1 MSLAIWRLFAG
12 IGLVVLICPCAA
24 LDAQVLPSTSSPIVP
39 YVRPAPYEIRFPART
54 FVPQVTRPDW
64 DGLLAKGDSRGVHVV
79 VQLTKIPNLDT
90 RAALAEA
97 GINLGQPLSGNA
109 YLALVKADF
118 NRNAGVLAKV
128 RWADVYRGDDKL
140 SPSLK
145 REAAL
150 TWARRT
156 PGRIELVVTLFSDVN
171 MDESIRRIK
180 VLGANII
187 GIAAAAHTLTVSLPG
202 GREADLAHLDG
213 VRYIEPS
220 APPGREESD
229 RARNLIGA
237 DVGEIPAGRPN
248 GAGVVVGVFE
258 GAHAQTTHP
267 DFGGRVTQGDG
278 GAVKF
283 GAHAT
288 MTAGMIAG
296 SGANS
301 VVNGATAANQWCG
314 VAPGASVRTYNYLN
328 YAAGGD
334 AITDYIN
341 DLTDAVRNDG
351 VHLMAN
357 SWGDYGCTTLPYGAY
372 VGRAPFL
379 DGVVGGSLGRP
390 VAIVFSAGNERDGY
404 FVSDNDPENKGCVA
418 NAAAPFANYGTLNH
432 PKSAKNIIVVGA
444 VDSSNNLMSVYGSWG
459 PTLDGRVKPD
469 VVAAGHHN
477 GTVNSNVSSIT
488 NAFGTPTG
496 NPNQQGYRVPIYD
509 SAWVYGW
516 YSQTSSAAAEVSG
529 GLALMING
537 WRTAFPGSA
546 DPLPSTLRAALVNN
560 AADLD
565 TATTWFNPGPD
576 YASGYGRVRISNSV
590 QSMERGDAAEGSVIH
605 SGEEDYFITLAAGAG
620 PLRITLAWD
629 DEPAADGANPC
640 LVNDLDLV
648 VTNPNGVRHF
658 PWTLNPANTTAPAV
672 RNSEDHANN
681 LEQVLVDV
689 PVPGNWS
696 VVVRGTTVAS
706 GMQAFSLVTP
716 NGFSRQASE
725 LPAPPTGLRIVP

>member
-1 MSLAIWRLFAG
+1 MSLSAWRLFAA
-12 IGLVVLICPCAA
+12 IGLMVLICRCET
-24 LDAQVLPSTSSPIVP
+24 LDAQPLVP
-39 YVRPAPYEIRFPART
+39 YLRPAGYEIRFPTRT

-64 DGLLAKGDSRGVHVV
+64 DGLLAKGDPRGVHVV
-79 VQLTKIPNLDT
+79 VQLAEIPNLDT

-97 GINLGQPLSGNA
+97 GITLGQPLTGKA
-109 YLALVKADF
+109 YFALVKADF
-118 NRNAGVLAKV
+118 NRKAGVLAKV

-156 PGRIELVVTLFSDVN
+156 PGRIELIVTLFSDAN
-171 MDESIRRIK
+171 MEESIRRIK
-180 VLGANII
+180 VLGANIV
-187 GIAAAAHTLTVSLPG
+187 GIAAAAHILTVSLPG
-202 GREADLAHLDG
+202 GRQADLAKLDS

-220 APPGREESD
+220 VPPGRGESD
-229 RARNLIGA
+229 RARGFIGA
-237 DVGEIPAGRPN
+237 DVGAIPAGRPN

-267 DFGGRVTQGDG
+267 DFGARVTQGDG
-278 GAVKF
+278 GAVTF

-296 SGANS
+296 SGAKS
-301 VVNGATAANQWCG
+301 VVNGATTANQWRG

-328 YAAGGD
+328 YAPGGD

-341 DLTDAVRNDG
+341 DVTDAVRNDG
-351 VHLMAN
+351 VHSMAN
-357 SWGDYGCTTLPYGAY
+357 SWGDFGCATLPYGAY

-379 DGVVGGSLGRP
+379 DGVVRGSLGRP
-390 VAIVFSAGNERDGY
+390 IPIVFSAGNERDGY
-404 FVSDNDPENKGCVA
+404 YVSDADPENKSCVA
-418 NAAAPFANYGTLNH
+418 NATAPFANYGTLNH

-444 VDSSNNLMSVYGSWG
+444 VDSGNHLMSVYSSWG

-477 GTVNSNVSSIT
+477 GTVNNNVSSIT
-488 NAFGTPTG
+488 NPFGSPTG
-496 NPNQQGYRVPIYD
+496 NPNQQDYRAPIYD
-509 SAWVYGW
+509 PTSTWVYGW
-516 YSQTSSAAAEVSG
+516 YSQTSAAAAEVSG

-537 WRTAFPGSA
+537 WRTAFPGHA

-560 AADLD
+560 SIDLD
-565 TATTWFNPGPD
+565 TTTTWFNPGPD
-576 YASGYGRVRISNSV
+576 YASGYGQVRINNSV
-590 QSMERGDAAEGSVIH
+590 QSLERDDAAEGSVIH
-605 SGEEDYFITLAAGAG
+605 SGEEHYFVAVAAGAG

-629 DEPAADGANPC
+629 DEPAANGADPS

-648 VTNPNGVRHF
+648 VTDPAGVRHF
-658 PWTLNPANTTAPAV
+658 PWTLNPANPTAPAV
-672 RNSEDHANN
+672 RTHEDHVNN
-681 LEQVLVDV
+681 LEQVLVDL
-689 PVPGNWS
+689 PAAGNWS

-716 NGFSRQASE
+716 NGFSPQPSQ
-725 LPAPPTGLRIVP
+725 LPAPPAGLTIVP